1 MVSTSNLYNSEY
13 EKEEIACCE
22 ENLAIGGYR
31 LAKKLIEI
39 YDQILVNEKN
49 IGL

>member
-1 MVSTSNLYNSEY
+1 MVTSSNLYNSDY
-13 EKEEIACCE
+13 EKQAIEFCE

-39 YDQILVNEKN
+39 YDQILLNERN